1 MLQVSIFVRI
11 VLVTEWAL
19 AFSQATPTRHVNRT
33 MPWTL
38 PERDVC
44 EDCPRSICLS
54 LLVLCLSGLPTGL
67 WALSHR
73 TLAPYRSM
81 IQVESE
87 VFLHAVVTRYVVLG
101 LWYIHSAIS
110 WRNVFSSPYLM
121 RRLLSSRLP
130 PRCLSLVQSSRC
142 VRHGVP
148 PRLAH
153 ILQHDGCHLRE
164 AILLLRSVLHV
175 GSLRLK
181 GAWWRL
187 SGRSEMC

>member
-1 MLQVSIFVRI
+1 MC
-11 VLVTEWAL
+11 AL
-19 AFSQATPTRHVNRT
+19 SWLLNGPWHFPRQPRLDTSTGR
-33 MPWTL
+33 WTL

-54 LLVLCLSGLPTGL
+54 LPVLCLFGLPTGL

-81 IQVESE
+81 IQVEPE
-87 VFLHAVVTRYVVLG
+87 VFLHAVVTRYGVLG

-110 WRNVFSSPYLM
+110 WRNVFSSPYLT

-130 PRCLSLVQSSRC
+130 PRCLSLVQSSPC

-153 ILQHDGCHLRE
+153 ILQHGGFHLRE

-175 GSLRLK
+175 GSSRLEGAVKCAEALRLVQ
-181 GAWWRL
+181 A
-187 SGRSEMC
+187 GR